1 MTLIS
6 SAIALQIQRHTVLS
20 QKLTPPDIAINIP
33 MNSFG
38 VFDFDQAADIIRI
51 GYEETLKAI
60 DLYEKNLPNK

>member
-1 MTLIS
+1 
-6 SAIALQIQRHTVLS
+6 
-20 QKLTPPDIAINIP
+20 
-33 MNSFG
+33 MNRFG